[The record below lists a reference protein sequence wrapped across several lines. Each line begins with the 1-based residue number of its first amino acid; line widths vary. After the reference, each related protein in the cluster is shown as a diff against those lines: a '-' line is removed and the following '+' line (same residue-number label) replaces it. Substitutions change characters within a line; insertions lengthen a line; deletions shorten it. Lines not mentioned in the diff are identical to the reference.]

1 MICLVMGMVSLSLLA
16 GLTVFLAV
24 YRKSITEN
32 ARISGEQAVK
42 QVSGIID
49 NYMAELEDG
58 IRLVEGVFSQEE
70 GRDEELSH
78 LVSAR
83 TDVVAVMSYDL
94 ETGELVESWTGR
106 QKQKETVLENLS
118 WDAEMVRQTEDGR
131 MYVSKPHV
139 ESLLINYYPW
149 VVSVCR
155 RMKTPDGTERLI
167 VMDARFSAI
176 AGYVDNV
183 GIGRHG
189 YCFIMDRDGNLIY
202 HPQQQLIYAG
212 LKQEQ
217 WMSLESYEGGTLT
230 KTGRSVRFLQPRKTA
245 GRWSASALSARW

>member
-1 MICLVMGMVSLSLLA
+1 MKKRRRRKISSSAVMICLVMGMVSLSLLA

-118 WDAEMVRQTEDGR
+118 WDAEMVRQTEGGR
-131 MYVSKPHV
+131 MYVSKPHL

-155 RMKTPDGTERLI
+155 RMKTPDGTERLV

-176 AGYVDNV
+176 AGYVETW
-183 GIGRHG
+183 G
-189 YCFIMDRDGNLIY
+189 
-202 HPQQQLIYAG
+202 
-212 LKQEQ
+212 
-217 WMSLESYEGGTLT
+217 SGGTAT
-230 KTGRSVRFLQPRKTA
+230 
-245 GRWSASALSARW
+245 ALSWTGTAT